1 MSNAYQ
7 QPSAARP
14 LYRMKRVWAG
24 GLLLLMI
31 GTGCGALGSEDTS
44 KPTKAAPAPAVTVT
58 TTATATV
65 TATPSAAPAPTVTA
79 TRTVTATATVT
90 RQAPAAADDS
100 SDAAADTD
108 TDTDTD
114 TDSGSVYY
122 ANCTAARAA
131 GAAPVHRGEPGYASH
146 LDRDND
152 GVGCDNG

>member
-31 GTGCGALGSEDTS
+31 GTGCGALGSEDGS
-44 KPTKAAPAPAVTVT
+44 KPTTKAAPAPAVTVT

-65 TATPSAAPAPTVTA
+65 TTTPSAAPAPTVTA

-108 TDTDTD
+108 A
-114 TDSGSVYY
+114 DSGSVYY

>member
-44 KPTKAAPAPAVTVT
+44 KPTTKAAPAPAVTVT

-100 SDAAADTD
+100 SDAAADT
-108 TDTDTD
+108 
-114 TDSGSVYY
+114 GSVYY
-122 ANCTAARAA
+122 ANCAAARAA

>member
-7 QPSAARP
+7 QPPAARP

-31 GTGCGALGSEDTS
+31 GTGCGALGSEDSS
-44 KPTKAAPAPAVTVT
+44 KPTTKAAPAPAATVT

-108 TDTDTD
+108 
-114 TDSGSVYY
+114 SGSVYY

>member
-24 GLLLLMI
+24 GLLLLVI
-31 GTGCGALGSEDTS
+31 GTGCGALGSEDAS
-44 KPTKAAPAPAVTVT
+44 KPTTKAAPAPAVTVT

-79 TRTVTATATVT
+79 TRTVTATVT

-100 SDAAADTD
+100 SDAAA
-108 TDTDTD
+108 DTD

-131 GAAPVHRGEPGYASH
+131 GAAPVHRGDPGYAGH

>member
-44 KPTKAAPAPAVTVT
+44 KPTTKAAPAPAVTVT

-108 TDTDTD
+108 TDTD
-114 TDSGSVYY
+114 SGSVYY

>member
-1 MSNAYQ
+1 MRNAYQ

-44 KPTKAAPAPAVTVT
+44 KPTTKAAPAPAVTVT

-65 TATPSAAPAPTVTA
+65 TTTPSAAPAPTVTA

-108 TDTDTD
+108 A
-114 TDSGSVYY
+114 DSGSVYY

>member
-44 KPTKAAPAPAVTVT
+44 KPTTKAAPAPAVTVT

-65 TATPSAAPAPTVTA
+65 TTTPSAAPAPTVTA

-90 RQAPAAADDS
+90 RQAPEAADDS
-100 SDAAADTD
+100 SDAAAE
-108 TDTDTD
+108 TD

>member
-7 QPSAARP
+7 QPPAARP

-31 GTGCGALGSEDTS
+31 GTGCGALGSEDSS
-44 KPTKAAPAPAVTVT
+44 KPTTKAAPAPAATVT

-108 TDTDTD
+108 TD
-114 TDSGSVYY
+114 SGSVYY